1 MGAEVLYNR
10 DGDLS
15 YLSVLVEES
24 QGGLMGD
31 SVRVVHEE
39 YSEGFRQKSR
49 VVSDVG
55 GGSGVNQC
63 NLCRV
68 IVHDFC
74 TYNVT
79 LSSGGDQ
86 TDPFG
91 QLKGF
96 C

>member
-39 YSEGFRQKSR
+39 YSEGFRQKSH
-49 VVSDVG
+49 VVSQKSHVVSNNWNDFAEAGAIAVIT
-55 GGSGVNQC
+55 SGW
-63 NLCRV
+63 RT
-68 IVHDFC
+68 IIRAID
-74 TYNVT
+74 
-79 LSSGGDQ
+79 
-86 TDPFG
+86 
-91 QLKGF
+91 
-96 C
+96 